1 MYNKC
6 DRRAGYEIAITMH
19 TIIQMHHRHIPDFL
33 LSREKT
39 LLHIIIY
46 QPMRTKTLI
55 LKLIYI

>member
-6 DRRAGYEIAITMH
+6 DRKPGYEIAITMH

-46 QPMRTKTLI
+46 QPMRTKTF
-55 LKLIYI
+55 